1 MKNNVIV
8 LTEVFFFLCLG
19 QDCFQFEQ
27 NGHMVLSCNMRREAY
42 HTGAQAQVDLSLNLQ
57 LIQAVESRAG
67 RLGQKM
73 AAKVGEQCHRS

>member
-1 MKNNVIV
+1 
-8 LTEVFFFLCLG
+8 
-19 QDCFQFEQ
+19 
-27 NGHMVLSCNMRREAY
+27 MRREAY